1 MEEKFEDEEDMRERT
16 KSIMNS
22 LTLGDRLRSSLHTEV
37 ESDLELTLQELF
49 QLAKQHSDMY
59 PQVVETLKGFTYI
72 LGYDAEQ

>member
-22 LTLGDRLRSSLHTEV
+22 LTLGDRLRPSLHTEV